1 MFGYWEWQLRHRRT
15 ELVASLETCN
25 SKGEKITDLMSASLS
40 LCLTAS
46 SWKKAPYRFSGCYMI
61 IKCKTFFFFDL
72 CMIHVLSV
80 PLISYFGKHYH
91 LFEIINVDKYM
102 YFTKSITCWFK
113 ELSSYL
119 VCPQELKEG
128 IDVVLGD
135 AVNNL
140 PFVPYKLHDHLGN
153 IQPDSSL
160 QTNEN
165 QNHY

>member
-1 MFGYWEWQLRHRRT
+1 M
-15 ELVASLETCN
+15 
-25 SKGEKITDLMSASLS
+25 
-40 LCLTAS
+40 
-46 SWKKAPYRFSGCYMI
+46 
-61 IKCKTFFFFDL
+61 
-72 CMIHVLSV
+72 
-80 PLISYFGKHYH
+80 
-91 LFEIINVDKYM
+91 
-102 YFTKSITCWFK
+102 
-113 ELSSYL
+113 

-165 QNHY
+165 QNHYYVGNSYNLRIIIFHESLKHSVNE

>member
-1 MFGYWEWQLRHRRT
+1 M
-15 ELVASLETCN
+15 
-25 SKGEKITDLMSASLS
+25 
-40 LCLTAS
+40 
-46 SWKKAPYRFSGCYMI
+46 
-61 IKCKTFFFFDL
+61 
-72 CMIHVLSV
+72 
-80 PLISYFGKHYH
+80 
-91 LFEIINVDKYM
+91 
-102 YFTKSITCWFK
+102 
-113 ELSSYL
+113 

-128 IDVVLGD
+128 IDVILGD